1 METLRWL
8 RERGAP
14 WNWWT
19 VEDAGSNGH
28 LEVMKWALE
37 NGCDFAGE
45 PGVKAIRNGH
55 GEDVERYLKETRP
68 VAFMYRAS

>member
-1 METLRWL
+1 
-8 RERGAP
+8 
-14 WNWWT
+14 
-19 VEDAGSNGH
+19 
-28 LEVMKWALE
+28 MKWALE

-45 PGVKAIRNGH
+45 PGVKARRNGH